1 MATRRANTK
10 VNQGKLAR
18 TLLVVI
24 FVLIAIAL
32 VSFFI
37 NKDKPATTETIQ
49 INEVMA
55 GNKQAVTDEEG
66 NYSDW
71 IELYNPGTT
80 AVSLSGWGL
89 SDSKLE
95 QAKWAFPDVSIPAGG
110 YLVVY
115 CDKQDKRNADQPLHA
130 NFGLSSQG
138 EDVVLTNNVGVIVD
152 YTTFTQMPSDT
163 SMGRDPKDTTQWIS
177 FEKVTPGF
185 ANTDEGYEEYLA
197 SRKVE
202 SSPLRLSEIM
212 TANMTTLTDDYG
224 AYSDYIEIENT
235 GDSEIDLSGYG
246 LSNKPNKTMK
256 WRFPDGTK
264 IPAHG
269 FLTVYCSG
277 KGYAKG
283 QAGPGAL
290 WH

>member
-80 AVSLSGWGL
+80 AVSLSGWGFRTA
-89 SDSKLE
+89 SWSRPNGPSRM
-95 QAKWAFPDVSIPAGG
+95 FPFRPAAI
-110 YLVVY
+110 LW
-115 CDKQDKRNADQPLHA
+115 CI
-130 NFGLSSQG
+130 
-138 EDVVLTNNVGVIVD
+138 VINR
-152 YTTFTQMPSDT
+152 T
-163 SMGRDPKDTTQWIS
+163 SATPIS
-177 FEKVTPGF
+177 RCTPISGF
-185 ANTDEGYEEYLA
+185 PPRG
-197 SRKVE
+197 
-202 SSPLRLSEIM
+202 
-212 TANMTTLTDDYG
+212 
-224 AYSDYIEIENT
+224 
-235 GDSEIDLSGYG
+235 
-246 LSNKPNKTMK
+246 KT
-256 WRFPDGTK
+256 W
-264 IPAHG
+264 
-269 FLTVYCSG
+269 C
-277 KGYAKG
+277 
-283 QAGPGAL
+283 
-290 WH
+290 